1 MVNLL
6 VAFYTLSI
14 IFLIVSC
21 ARIYRRV
28 PEERREFM
36 DPLTPGLKLIWPLV
50 NVVAFYFSEKLS
62 VDYLERIS
70 KKLQVSGLSYLMTAE
85 QYFAIRIISTLF
97 SIFLVWLGCWM
108 LDALST
114 NYLLIGA
121 IVGYFLP
128 MLTLNDLRKT
138 RQEQIVKVLPVYL
151 DYLTMAIEAGL
162 NMSGALTQAVER
174 GPVGPLKIEFEKV
187 IRDMRAGIS
196 RAQAF
201 RNMAERVQITEI
213 NSLVSALAQ
222 AERTG
227 ASLGYT
233 LRVQADQRRVERF
246 QRAEKKAMEA
256 PIKLMFPL
264 IMFIFPVTFLILLF
278 PIVSKFLYEM

>member
-108 LDALST
+108 LDALSI

-121 IVGYFLP
+121 VVGYFLP

-201 RNMAERVQITEI
+201 RNMAERIQITEI

>member
-1 MVNLL
+1 MVNLI
-6 VAFYTLSI
+6 VTFYTLAL
-14 IFLIVSC
+14 IFLLVSC

-62 VDYLERIS
+62 VDYLERIA

-85 QYFAIRIISTLF
+85 QYFAIRILSTLF
-97 SIFLVWLGCWM
+97 ATFIVWLGCWM
-108 LDALST
+108 LDELSA
-114 NYLLIGA
+114 NYLLLAA
-121 IVGYFLP
+121 IAGYFLP
-128 MLTLNDLRKT
+128 MLTLNDLRRT

-162 NMSGALTQAVER
+162 NMSAAIAQAVER
-174 GPVGPLKIEFEKV
+174 GPDGPLKIEFEKV

-201 RNMAERVQITEI
+201 RNMADRVQISEL

-233 LRVQADQRRVERF
+233 LRIQADQRRVERF

-278 PIVSKFLYEM
+278 PILSKFLFEM